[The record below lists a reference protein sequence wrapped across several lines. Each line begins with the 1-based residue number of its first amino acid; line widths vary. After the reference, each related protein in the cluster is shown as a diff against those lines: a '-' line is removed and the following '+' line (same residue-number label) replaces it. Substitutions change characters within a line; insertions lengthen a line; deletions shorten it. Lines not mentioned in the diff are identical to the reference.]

1 MLHLPGK
8 DLRSRPHV
16 ERTAAILPGVVR
28 ALRRAREQAAKEG
41 LPNPATQADAEVVS
55 TAIRSTDVMEAR
67 RMDCETFRRRKG
79 YPNSKLRVREL

>member
-16 ERTAAILPGVVR
+16 ERTAAILPGIVR
-28 ALRRAREQAAKEG
+28 ALSRAREQAAKEG

-67 RMDCETFRRRKG
+67 RIDCETFRQPKG
-79 YPNSKLRVREL
+79 YPNSNLRVREL